1 MPPDVGRMQPDHKA
15 SSMIHSLPNT
25 KPHVTP
31 DAAQGITALRS
42 DLIRLARRL
51 AASEAEAQD
60 LAQETLLRLWRRRAQ
75 VEAVDDLRAYARAA
89 MRNLFRQGLR
99 RAPHLPLEEEYGP
112 SIEPEVF
119 ALLALADLRGAIA
132 RLPADQA
139 GLIALVMAGET
150 SPAALAGQ
158 TGCPVNTVMSRL
170 ARARATLRRDMDM
183 APGAPVASLL

>member
-1 MPPDVGRMQPDHKA
+1 
-15 SSMIHSLPNT
+15 MIHSLPDT
-25 KPHVTP
+25 TSHIAP
-31 DAAQGITALRS
+31 DVAQCISALQG

-99 RAPHLPLEEEYGP
+99 RAPHLPLEDEDGP
-112 SIEPEVF
+112 AIQPELF
-119 ALLALADLRGAIA
+119 AMLALTDLRVAITRLPDDQADLIT
-132 RLPADQA
+132 
-139 GLIALVMAGET
+139 LVMAGET
-150 SPAALAGQ
+150 SPAALADQ
-158 TGCPVNTVMSRL
+158 TDCPVNTVMSRL
-170 ARARATLRRDMDM
+170 ARARAQLRRDMDM